1 MVRFK
6 VKVGPK
12 GQIVIPKFFRDAYG
26 IKEGGVVII
35 EPKEAGMLI
44 KNIKDPDETA
54 RWILDRKKKIE
65 GKKAKIGELADIDLE
80 EEFDEDFH

>member
-26 IKEGGVVII
+26 IKEGEVVII

-54 RWILDRKKKIE
+54 RWILDRKKKLRE
-65 GKKAKIGELADIDLE
+65 KRLKLE
-80 EEFDEDFH
+80 SWQM